1 MEKEGQKLGCERSSP
16 QPDAPAMDG
25 SHLSEGRFLRICP
38 PVPHASPL
46 SFLTLVPTPI
56 LGTKKME
63 VKGDEQSPLGP
74 DLYAS
79 DVAFVSNKMTLFC
92 HVDEHGNGRWL

>member
-25 SHLSEGRFLRICP
+25 SHPSEGRSLRIYP
-38 PVPHASPL
+38 PIPHASPL

-79 DVAFVSNKMTLFC
+79 DVAFISNKMTLSC
-92 HVDEHGNGRWL
+92 HVDEHGNRRSL